1 MRKIDNITSIAMM
14 LVVLLLGV
22 LVPSLPDLDDDDDN
36 VGCAAVMT
44 LAAPKTGV
52 RNQAAQE
59 RLRQSTPAEK
69 HIKAR
74 SFASL
79 GRESAPAQ
87 SLAHVSPP
95 LRA

>member
-44 LAAPKTGV
+44 LASPKTGES
-52 RNQAAQE
+52 NQAAQA
-59 RLRQSTPAEK
+59 RLRQSAPAEK
-69 HIKAR
+69 HVNGR
-74 SFASL
+74 SFAVV

>member
-1 MRKIDNITSIAMM
+1 MKKIDNITSIGMM

-44 LAAPKTGV
+44 LGSPKTGE
-52 RNQAAQE
+52 RNQAAQA
-59 RLRQSTPAEK
+59 RLRQSTAVEK
-69 HIKAR
+69 HVDGR
-74 SFASL
+74 SLAIV
-79 GRESAPAQ
+79 GQESAPAQ